1 MSRPPLGGPIAGLG
15 AVKEL
20 SGRLAGF
27 LQKLAAEDLMRA
39 THLIQAATLC
49 CAIAVAGVACNKN
62 KQAAPDAQMSTGLQ
76 PRSQPVTVTGC
87 LQKGTIAE
95 NTWVLISDAA
105 AAGTTGRAPTYQLTG
120 AHTDS
125 LGKNVGQRVEVS
137 GIVQAEQEVASN
149 SGTVP
154 ENRAKGTSG
163 TPTVQ
168 TKTDVDIRRLEVTS
182 VKPTGD
188 RCQ

>member
-1 MSRPPLGGPIAGLG
+1 
-15 AVKEL
+15 
-20 SGRLAGF
+20 
-27 LQKLAAEDLMRA
+27 MRA
-39 THLIQAATLC
+39 TYLIKAATLC

-62 KQAAPDAQMSTGLQ
+62 KQTTPDAQMSTGLQ
-76 PRSQPVTVTGC
+76 PRAQPVTVTGC

-105 AAGTTGRAPTYQLTG
+105 SAGTTGRAPTYQLTG
-120 AHTDS
+120 GNTSALRD
-125 LGKNVGQRVEVS
+125 NVGQRVEVS
-137 GIVQAEQEVASN
+137 GTVQAEQEIASN
-149 SGTVP
+149 SGTIP

-168 TKTDVDIRRLEVTS
+168 TKTDVDIRRMEVTS